1 VRGRDVTLS
10 IDWLTNNCFSAT
22 KILDLENNFRK
33 LGSVAMLR
41 SLIRILHASL
51 VQIYTEMAERE
62 IRQTI
67 TTSGMQCVSSHRRM
81 GLVNLALSN

>member
-41 SLIRILHASL
+41 FLIRILHASL
-51 VQIYTEMAERE
+51 VQIDTEMADRE

-67 TTSGMQCVSSHRRM
+67 KTMR
-81 GLVNLALSN
+81 